1 MPQIAA
7 DIGGREESTV
17 HEEGITQGLERRKFL
32 QRAGL
37 AAAVGATLPLLGT
50 GGASA
55 LAAVPSSAGDPDKL
69 FKDGHFKRAEQG
81 YRRLLTKDAD
91 NAHAAAQIGYIAL
104 LSNRFADAERFLKR
118 AVTLKPD
125 DEFSLYQLADCYV
138 RQDRLREAVPW
149 LRKTENTTHAA
160 YATLYEHIKGTPW
173 RVDGPQST
181 RVPLLG
187 IDPLP
192 HLQVSING
200 RPPTTFLL
208 DTGATTAGFSMD
220 VAADAGLTAI
230 SESRAKIEDKE
241 YVMYHGIAESVR
253 VGDIE
258 IRNAPVHWNDAV
270 RPKLPDDSVPQGT
283 LGTVLFYHFLTT
295 MDYGHEQFVLRR
307 KTEAGLRR
315 FRAQAARLKGDVLP
329 LWLAKDHF
337 PCTLGS
343 LNDFGPRVVTFDTG
357 GPGRGIGTSI
367 DFAERAG
374 VELGEPEES
383 RGGVRYPIAPERS
396 SLGKATRRRVK
407 GYANENP
414 KVGAG
419 MKFDTIANFTHE
431 FFESFAITFDY
442 THMNLYI
449 TGDSM
454 DPDAR

>member
-1 MPQIAA
+1 
-7 DIGGREESTV
+7 V
-17 HEEGITQGLERRKFL
+17 HEERTSRGLDRREFL
-32 QRAGL
+32 QLAG
-37 AAAVGATLPLLGT
+37 VGAALPLLGA
-50 GGASA
+50 GGANARTAAAAPASA
-55 LAAVPSSAGDPDKL
+55 AEADQL
-69 FKDGHFKRAEQG
+69 FKDGDFRRAERG
-81 YRRLLTKDAD
+81 YRRLLKEDGG

-104 LSNRFADAERFLKR
+104 LSNRFADAEKFLRR

-125 DEFSLYQLADCYV
+125 DTFSLYQLADCYV
-138 RQDRLREAVPW
+138 RQDRLRESVPW
-149 LRKTENTTHAA
+149 LRKTGNSTHAA
-160 YATLYEHIKGTPW
+160 YATLYEHIEGRTW
-173 RVDGPQST
+173 QVYGAQST

-200 RPPTTFLL
+200 RPPATFLL
-208 DTGATTAGFSMD
+208 DTGATTAGFTLD
-220 VAADAGLTAI
+220 LAEDAGLKWI
-230 SESRAKIEDKE
+230 SKSSARIENKDWE
-241 YVMYHGIAESVR
+241 MFHGVAESVR

-258 IRNAPVHWNDAV
+258 MRNVPVHWNAAV
-270 RPKLPDDSVPQGT
+270 RPGLPNGTVPQGT

-295 MDYGHEQFVLRR
+295 IDYGHQQFVLRR
-307 KTEAGLRR
+307 KTEAALRG
-315 FRAQAARLKGDVLP
+315 FRAEAAGLGGDVLP

-367 DFAERAG
+367 AFAGRAG
-374 VELGEPEES
+374 IELGEPENTQ
-383 RGGVRYPIAPERS
+383 GGVQHPITPEEI

-407 GYANENP
+407 GWANENP

-431 FFESFAITFDY
+431 FFEPFAITLDFD
-442 THMNLYI
+442 HMNLYI

-454 DPDAR
+454 DPDGR